1 MNKDKNLYTIISG
14 RTKICLGGLILYVK
28 EPGPALLNK
37 SYEIYDEVYERAYME
52 GLYIDEELPEILIKH
67 EIWYPHEE
75 KQIEDLRKQIDDKKV
90 EAFENYFKI
99 RELGKIKYS
108 LRGLNNRLFS
118 LLSRKSTFLHLTCGY
133 AAESARSAWLTLNTT
148 YYNKKK
154 IKDGDFDIQKITQ
167 LYHAKALN
175 TEQIRGVA
183 KYDLWRAIWNANKTH
198 GGQLFNKNPIDFT
211 KDQLSLCSYT
221 SMYDNVYEH
230 PESPNPKVIEDD
242 DCLDGWFIVQKRKN
256 EKDKKTKESDDL
268 IRNPKI
274 RNAKEVF
281 LMAENSD
288 EAKSIQDMNDMFV
301 KNTLKQREQMIAE
314 KGHVK
319 ETEFNDVKTEL
330 FIQANKAVSEK
341 MKGR

>member
-1 MNKDKNLYTIISG
+1 
-14 RTKICLGGLILYVK
+14 
-28 EPGPALLNK
+28 
-37 SYEIYDEVYERAYME
+37 
-52 GLYIDEELPEILIKH
+52 
-67 EIWYPHEE
+67 
-75 KQIEDLRKQIDDKKV
+75 
-90 EAFENYFKI
+90 
-99 RELGKIKYS
+99 
-108 LRGLNNRLFS
+108 
-118 LLSRKSTFLHLTCGY
+118 
-133 AAESARSAWLTLNTT
+133 
-148 YYNKKK
+148 
-154 IKDGDFDIQKITQ
+154 
-167 LYHAKALN
+167 
-175 TEQIRGVA
+175 
-183 KYDLWRAIWNANKTH
+183 
-198 GGQLFNKNPIDFT
+198 
-211 KDQLSLCSYT
+211 
-221 SMYDNVYEH
+221 MYDNVYEH

-319 ETEFNDVKTEL
+319 ETDFNDVKTEL